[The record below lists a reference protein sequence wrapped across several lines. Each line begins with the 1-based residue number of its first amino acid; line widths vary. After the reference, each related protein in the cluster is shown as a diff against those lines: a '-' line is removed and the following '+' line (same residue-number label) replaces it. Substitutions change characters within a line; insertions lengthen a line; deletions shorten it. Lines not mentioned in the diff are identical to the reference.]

1 MNISLMEPIGVPEEM
16 IDSLAERL
24 KKEGH
29 VLRYNKLTASPCFL

>member
-24 KKEGH
+24 KKE
-29 VLRYNKLTASPCFL
+29 VLLLVQRRDMQ